1 MAAFSFAVHS
11 DQRPRMVFL
20 AYGSRL
26 THCTSLRAHGSLYTR
41 KFSSRKLQS
50 ELMSAAGIS
59 TPNAFI
65 RQLPKAELH
74 LHLEGAV
81 DPATLLELRND
92 HGEHATLAETEALY
106 GYTDF
111 PSFLMA
117 FKEVSAHLRGPDD
130 YELVT
135 YRLMQRLKEEN
146 VLHAEV
152 YVAVGVCLFRK
163 QDIAAI
169 FEGLE
174 RGRARGARDFGVSL
188 LWIFDATRHFGVE
201 EAQKVFEL
209 AVRYKDRHVV
219 GIGIGGDE
227 IKAPPEL
234 FRGVY
239 AYAEDHG
246 LRLTAHAGETG
257 SAESIW
263 GALNLHAERI
273 GHGFSANQDPDLIE
287 ELAYRQIPVEIC
299 VTSNL
304 RTGVCKSPAEH
315 PVKSYFDQ
323 GMMVT
328 LNTDDPA
335 LFGTSLAREYL
346 FAQETYGFTDEHLR
360 ELARN
365 SFEASFLPAEKKLEL
380 LSLFDAA
387 VAG

>member
-1 MAAFSFAVHS
+1 MNAV
-11 DQRPRMVFL
+11 
-20 AYGSRL
+20 A
-26 THCTSLRAHGSLYTR
+26 
-41 KFSSRKLQS
+41 
-50 ELMSAAGIS
+50 
-59 TPNAFI
+59 TPPVSPFV

-81 DPATLLELRND
+81 DPATLLELRRN
-92 HGEHATLAETEALY
+92 HGDTATMAETESLY
-106 GYTDF
+106 RYSDF

-130 YELVT
+130 YELAT

-152 YVAVGVCLFRK
+152 YVAVGVCLYRK
-163 QDIAAI
+163 QDFPAI

-174 RGRARGARDFGVSL
+174 RGRSRGARDFGVSL
-188 LWIFDATRHFGVE
+188 LWVFDATRHFGVE

-209 AVRYKDRHVV
+209 AVRYKSHHVIGV
-219 GIGIGGDE
+219 GIGGDE
-227 IKAPPEL
+227 QKAPPEL

-257 SAESIW
+257 PAESVW

-273 GHGFSANQDPDLIE
+273 GHAFTAAQDSDLIE
-287 ELAYRQIPVEIC
+287 EIAYRQIPLEIC
-299 VTSNL
+299 ITSNL
-304 RTGVCKSPAEH
+304 RTGVCKAASEH
-315 PVKSYFDQ
+315 PVKNYFDQ
-323 GMMVT
+323 GIMVT
-328 LNTDDPA
+328 LNTDDPS
-335 LFGTSLAREYL
+335 LFGTSLAREYQ
-346 FAQETYGFTDEHLR
+346 FAQQTYGFTDEHLR

-380 LSLFDAA
+380 LSLFDATA
-387 VAG
+387 AR

>member
-1 MAAFSFAVHS
+1 MSPAA
-11 DQRPRMVFL
+11 DRP
-20 AYGSRL
+20 
-26 THCTSLRAHGSLYTR
+26 
-41 KFSSRKLQS
+41 
-50 ELMSAAGIS
+50 
-59 TPNAFI
+59 PNAFI

-81 DPATLLELRND
+81 EPATLLELSAR
-92 HGEHATLAETEALY
+92 HGDRATLAEIEALY
-106 GYTDF
+106 TYTDF
-111 PSFLMA
+111 QSFLMA
-117 FKEVSAHLRGPDD
+117 FKAVSGHLRGPDD
-130 YELVT
+130 YELIT

-146 VLHAEV
+146 ILHAEV

-163 QDIAAI
+163 QDFPAI
-169 FEGLE
+169 FDGLE

-201 EAQKVFEL
+201 EAQRVFEL
-209 AVRYKDRHVV
+209 ASRYRDRQVV

-227 IKAPPEL
+227 QKAPPEL
-234 FRGVY
+234 FRSVY

-257 SAESIW
+257 PPESVW

-273 GHGFSANQDPDLIE
+273 GHAFTAAHDPDLIE
-287 ELAYRQIPVEIC
+287 ELAQRQIPVELCI
-299 VTSNL
+299 TSNL
-304 RTGVCKSPAEH
+304 RTGVCKAIAEH
-315 PVKSYFDQ
+315 PTKNYFDQ
-323 GMMVT
+323 GIMIT

-335 LFGTSLAREYL
+335 LFGTTLSREYQL
-346 FAQETYGFTDEHLR
+346 AQETFGFSDEHLR

-387 VAG
+387 AAR

>member
-1 MAAFSFAVHS
+1 MPVAVE
-11 DQRPRMVFL
+11 RP
-20 AYGSRL
+20 
-26 THCTSLRAHGSLYTR
+26 
-41 KFSSRKLQS
+41 
-50 ELMSAAGIS
+50 
-59 TPNAFI
+59 PNAFI

-81 DPATLLELRND
+81 TPATLLELRRH
-92 HGEHATLAETEALY
+92 HGDVTTLAETEALY
-106 GYTDF
+106 RYTDF

-130 YELVT
+130 YEFAA
-135 YRLMQRLKEEN
+135 YRLMQQLKEEN

-163 QDIAAI
+163 QDFAAI

-201 EAQKVFEL
+201 AAQKVFEL
-209 AVRYKDRHVV
+209 AVLYQDRHVIGV
-219 GIGIGGDE
+219 GIGGDE
-227 IKAPPEL
+227 QKAPPEL

-239 AYAEDHG
+239 AYAEEHG
-246 LRLTAHAGETG
+246 LHLTAHAGETG
-257 SAESIW
+257 PPESVW

-273 GHGFSANQDPDLIE
+273 GHGYTASRDPDLVD
-287 ELAYRQIPVEIC
+287 ELAQRQIPVEIC
-299 VTSNL
+299 ITSNL
-304 RTGVCKSPAEH
+304 RTGVCKTIAEH

-323 GMMVT
+323 GVMAT

-335 LFGTSLAREYL
+335 LFRTSLAREYQL
-346 FAQETYGFTDEHLR
+346 AQDTFGFTDEHLR

-380 LSLFDAA
+380 LGLFDAA
-387 VAG
+387 VAR

>member
-1 MAAFSFAVHS
+1 
-11 DQRPRMVFL
+11 
-20 AYGSRL
+20 
-26 THCTSLRAHGSLYTR
+26 
-41 KFSSRKLQS
+41 
-50 ELMSAAGIS
+50 MSTAGAKS
-59 TPNAFI
+59 PNAFI

-74 LHLEGAV
+74 LHLEGTV
-81 DPATLLELRND
+81 EPATLVEIRRN
-92 HGEHATLAETEALY
+92 HGENATLADTEPLY
-106 GYTDF
+106 RYTDF

-117 FKEVSAHLRGPDD
+117 FRDVSAHLRGPDD

-135 YRLMQRLKEEN
+135 YRLMQQLKEET

-152 YVAVGVCLFRK
+152 YVAVGVCLYRK
-163 QDIAAI
+163 QDFDAI

-209 AVRYKDRHVV
+209 AARYQNRHVV
-219 GIGIGGDE
+219 GVGIGGDE
-227 IKAPPEL
+227 VKAPPEL

-239 AYAEDHG
+239 AYAEDRG

-257 SAESIW
+257 PAESIW

-273 GHGFSANQDPDLIE
+273 GHGLSAAQDPDLIE

-304 RTGVCKSPAEH
+304 RTGCCKSANDH
-315 PVKSYFDQ
+315 PVRSYFDQ
-323 GMMVT
+323 GLMVT

-335 LFGTSLAREYL
+335 LFGTSLAREYQ
-346 FAQETYGFTDEHLR
+346 FAQETFGFTDEHLR

-387 VAG
+387 AAR

>member
-1 MAAFSFAVHS
+1 MTVAA
-11 DQRPRMVFL
+11 DRP
-20 AYGSRL
+20 
-26 THCTSLRAHGSLYTR
+26 
-41 KFSSRKLQS
+41 
-50 ELMSAAGIS
+50 
-59 TPNAFI
+59 PNAFI

-81 DPATLLELRND
+81 EPATLLELRQH
-92 HGEHATLAETEALY
+92 HGERASLAETERLY
-106 GYTDF
+106 SYTDF

-117 FKEVSAHLRGPDD
+117 FKDVSSHLRGPDD
-130 YELVT
+130 YEFIT

-163 QDIAAI
+163 QDFAAI

-209 AVRYKDRHVV
+209 AARYQDRHVI

-227 IKAPPEL
+227 QKAPPEL
-234 FRGVY
+234 FRSVY
-239 AYAEDHG
+239 EYAEHNG

-257 SAESIW
+257 PPESVW
-263 GALNLHAERI
+263 GALNLHVERI
-273 GHGFSANQDPDLIE
+273 GHGLTAAQDPDLIE
-287 ELAYRQIPVEIC
+287 ELAQRQIPVELCI
-299 VTSNL
+299 TSNL
-304 RTGVCKSPAEH
+304 RTGVCKDIAEH
-315 PVKSYFDQ
+315 PTKNYFDQ
-323 GMMVT
+323 GVMIT

-335 LFGTSLAREYL
+335 LFGTTLSREYQL
-346 FAQETYGFTDEHLR
+346 AQETFGFTDEHLR

-387 VAG
+387 AAR

>member
-1 MAAFSFAVHS
+1 MW
-11 DQRPRMVFL
+11 M
-20 AYGSRL
+20 
-26 THCTSLRAHGSLYTR
+26 
-41 KFSSRKLQS
+41 SSVPLPP
-50 ELMSAAGIS
+50 
-59 TPNAFI
+59 PNAFI

-81 DPATLLELRND
+81 EPATLLELRRK
-92 HGEHATLAETEALY
+92 HGDTTTLADVQSLY
-106 GYTDF
+106 KFNDF
-111 PSFLMA
+111 QSFLMA

-130 YELVT
+130 YELAT

-152 YVAVGVCLFRK
+152 YVAAGVCLYRK
-163 QDIAAI
+163 QDFAAL

-209 AVRYKDRHVV
+209 AARYRDRHVV
-219 GIGIGGDE
+219 AVGIGGDE
-227 IKAPPEL
+227 QKAPPEL
-234 FRGVY
+234 FRSVY
-239 AYAEDHG
+239 AYAADHG

-257 SAESIW
+257 PPESIW
-263 GALNLHAERI
+263 GALNLRAERI
-273 GHGFSANQDPDLIE
+273 GHAFTAGQDPDLIE
-287 ELAYRQIPVEIC
+287 ELAYRQIPVELCI
-299 VTSNL
+299 TSNL
-304 RTGVCKSPAEH
+304 GTGVCKSVAEH
-315 PVKSYFDQ
+315 PAKNYFDQ
-323 GMMVT
+323 GVMIT

-335 LFGTSLAREYL
+335 LFGTTLSREYQL
-346 FAQETYGFTDEHLR
+346 AQETFGFTDEHLR

-387 VAG
+387 AAR